1 MPNVPNVPNT
11 VQFANLAIASALYAS
26 GAVGVLHFLNR
37 EYDVIAQPLS
47 YHAVSAYGWLMT
59 SAIFA
64 FAVSVLALAFAL
76 ERGAARVSRVGIA
89 FLLGGGAAL
98 VIASIFPT
106 DVTANNLPV
115 TLSGAIHVAASY
127 LASPCL
133 VAAALLLSRRFDDAR
148 RRDAAR
154 FALALASWASLVV
167 LLIVNHLDLHVGGI
181 GQRVFL
187 ALIALWLLLTA
198 FRVRQSA

>member
-1 MPNVPNVPNT
+1 MMLFTSIVIGSVIYSLAAVVALHCLNT
-11 VQFANLAIASALYAS
+11 GYDAIS
-26 GAVGVLHFLNR
+26 
-37 EYDVIAQPLS
+37 QPLS
-47 YHAVSAYGWLMT
+47 YHAVGAYGWLMA
-59 SAIFA
+59 SALGA
-64 FAVSVLALAFAL
+64 FAVSALTLAFNL
-76 ERGAARVSRVGIA
+76 ERGAARVSRAGIA
-89 FLLGGGAAL
+89 FLFGAGACL

-106 DVTANNLPV
+106 DVTANNLPITV
-115 TLSGAIHVAASY
+115 AGAIHVAASY

-167 LLIVNHLDLHVGGI
+167 LVIVNHLDLHVGGI

-198 FRVRQSA
+198 FRVPQST